1 MHYTSKEVYQSISQ
15 QTNDP
20 IVEWKTCRIS
30 WAEFPIYK
38 SDLDFYDKISPVF
51 NGVRYQIPTPTLC
64 PEERQ
69 RRRLIFRNDR
79 KLYRGR
85 CDLTN
90 KPIITIYKP
99 ESGYKVYSQEARWGD
114 NWNALNYGQDYDFSK
129 TFTDQFANLYRSVPK
144 ISNLV
149 MLSEN
154 CEYNVIMGNSK
165 NCYMC
170 STTFQSE
177 ACSYCYRCVES
188 NYCVDCVNVLRCE
201 GCYETVDS
209 TSCNNVQ
216 FGELCNT
223 CSHSKYLFD
232 CQGCAFCIGCT
243 GLRNKQYHIFNK
255 AYSKEEYQRLS
266 SQLSEDTII
275 TRFNELKKTVIREG
289 MTQVNCTQSF
299 GNNLTDCKNCSF
311 DFNIADATN
320 SKYSYDSNVLIKDS
334 MDVSMI
340 GDKVNFMYECV
351 ASGYEGYHS
360 AFSNLCWTNDSLY
373 YCDHCMY
380 CKHCFGCVWLRNQE
394 YCILNKQYTKEEYEK
409 LVPQIIEK
417 MKIDKEWWEFFD
429 PSISSFAYNE
439 TAAHMFLPLSQEE
452 AIEKGYIRLDKE
464 YPVNIPNGIETIA
477 AYDLPLSS
485 DPTSEEILGKAILCE
500 KTWKPFRIIK
510 QELEFYRKHNLP
522 LPRKH
527 PDVRHEERIRIRPK
541 RELHLR
547 KCDHCNVQMLSV
559 YDKVYQWKVY
569 CESCYQKEIYG

>member
-1 MHYTSKEVYQSISQ
+1 M
-15 QTNDP
+15 
-20 IVEWKTCRIS
+20 
-30 WAEFPIYK
+30 
-38 SDLDFYDKISPVF
+38 
-51 NGVRYQIPTPTLC
+51 RYQIPTPTLC

-149 MLSEN
+149 RLSEN

-255 AYSKEEYQRLS
+255 AYSKEE
-266 SQLSEDTII
+266 
-275 TRFNELKKTVIREG
+275 
-289 MTQVNCTQSF
+289 
-299 GNNLTDCKNCSF
+299 
-311 DFNIADATN
+311 
-320 SKYSYDSNVLIKDS
+320 
-334 MDVSMI
+334 
-340 GDKVNFMYECV
+340 
-351 ASGYEGYHS
+351 
-360 AFSNLCWTNDSLY
+360 
-373 YCDHCMY
+373 
-380 CKHCFGCVWLRNQE
+380 
-394 YCILNKQYTKEEYEK
+394 
-409 LVPQIIEK
+409 
-417 MKIDKEWWEFFD
+417 
-429 PSISSFAYNE
+429 
-439 TAAHMFLPLSQEE
+439 
-452 AIEKGYIRLDKE
+452 
-464 YPVNIPNGIETIA
+464 
-477 AYDLPLSS
+477 
-485 DPTSEEILGKAILCE
+485 
-500 KTWKPFRIIK
+500 
-510 QELEFYRKHNLP
+510 
-522 LPRKH
+522 
-527 PDVRHEERIRIRPK
+527 
-541 RELHLR
+541 
-547 KCDHCNVQMLSV
+547 
-559 YDKVYQWKVY
+559 
-569 CESCYQKEIYG
+569 